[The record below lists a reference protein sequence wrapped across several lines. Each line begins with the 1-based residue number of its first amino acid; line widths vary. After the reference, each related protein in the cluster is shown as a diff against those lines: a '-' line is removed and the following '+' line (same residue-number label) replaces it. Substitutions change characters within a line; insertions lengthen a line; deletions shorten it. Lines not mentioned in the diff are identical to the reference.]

1 MQATSNLFDIARDR
15 RNTTEKRE
23 RKTKNGK
30 KSNYSKKFFFTFTFS
45 YKKKQYFVRKH
56 IWKNLYCYI
65 CITVFLQMY
74 YSILT

>member
-1 MQATSNLFDIARDR
+1 MQATSNLFARDR

-45 YKKKQYFVRKH
+45 YKKNNILLENIFGKT
-56 IWKNLYCYI
+56 YI
-65 CITVFLQMY
+65 VTYVLQFFYKCITVF
-74 YSILT
+74 